1 MSRRSLSFFFDWP
14 PRLWQLEKKRQRLVA
29 KGRSF
34 PYEIILLMRNK
45 LETFGK

>member
-1 MSRRSLSFFFDWP
+1 VAVIK
-14 PRLWQLEKKRQRLVA
+14 EEAGLVA

-34 PYEIILLMRNK
+34 AYEIILLKRNK